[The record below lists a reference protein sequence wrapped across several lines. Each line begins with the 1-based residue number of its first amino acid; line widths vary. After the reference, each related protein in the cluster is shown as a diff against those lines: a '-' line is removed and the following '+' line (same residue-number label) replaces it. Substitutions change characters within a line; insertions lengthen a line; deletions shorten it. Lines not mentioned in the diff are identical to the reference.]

1 MDDNNAPVCPFC
13 GAEADNFYINKNREV
28 VGCDICLSTLA
39 WWEEE
44 LHERLQVQVQQ
55 RGGA

>member
-13 GAEADNFYINKNREV
+13 GAEADNFYINKNRQV

-39 WWEEE
+39 WYEEE
-44 LHERLQVQVQQ
+44 LHERLQEQQ
-55 RGGA
+55 RAGT